1 MNSYKRHVY
10 KTKNPPKPPKEV
22 IPLDWWRSR
31 VWASSSPEVVECIPV
46 DTPFYKNSM
55 DTPLIVGEQVFDNAS
70 LTTPLPYD
78 GYYTYSNTEID
89 TNTTGIIN
97 YMEVQ
102 NGVVIQLLT
111 GSCFQQPED
120 TYSSIQ
126 ITKMWKDSSSAC
138 ADTELLTFYANDDD
152 IVSSNINPPVQ
163 LYTDSLGNNEVD
175 PSTDVGFGQAGS
187 PGDVVKYV
195 IDGISGRW
203 ATLDNQGRLTN
214 PIGICSI

>member
-31 VWASSSPEVVECIPV
+31 VWAVAGEVNCIPV
-46 DTPFYKNSM
+46 DNTFYKNSM
-55 DTPLIVGEQVFDNAS
+55 DTPLIVGEQVFDNVS
-70 LTTPLPYD
+70 LTIPLPD
-78 GYYTYSNTEID
+78 GYYTYSNTEINS
-89 TNTTGIIN
+89 NTTGVIN
-97 YMEVQ
+97 YMLVQ
-102 NGVVIQLLT
+102 NSTVVQLST
-111 GSCFQQPED
+111 GNCFQQPDD

-138 ADTELLTFYANDDD
+138 ADTELLTFYVNDDD
-152 IVSSNINPPVQ
+152 IISSDINPPVQ

-175 PSTDVGFGQAGS
+175 PSTDVGLGQTGS

-195 IDGISGRW
+195 IDGISGRY
-203 ATLDNQGRLTN
+203 ATLDSQGRLTT